1 MLADADKALFL
12 WINALVGHAPVV
24 DAAMGWVASDYL
36 VPVCMGLT
44 LVALWFI
51 GRDAPE
57 RMRYQIGM
65 FTALTAMA
73 LSSLVVLISNTLF
86 FRPRPFDGLEGV
98 RLLFYQPTDSS
109 FPSNSASV
117 AFAIAAGVWCVN
129 RRIGTALF
137 IAAAVYGFSR
147 VYVGVHYPADILGGG
162 HRGRGYGAD
171 AEIARP
177 DDAGAGGGDKGGAAV
192 CDGVKY
198 FLLFASFITRAS
210 EWNNLALPLVITC
223 RTAQ

>member
-65 FTALTAMA
+65 FAALTAMA
-73 LSSLVVLISNTLF
+73 LSSLVVFISNALF
-86 FRPRPFDGLEGV
+86 FRPRPFDGLDGV
-98 RLLFYQPTDSS
+98 SLLFYQPTDSS
-109 FPSNSASV
+109 FPSNSAAV

-147 VYVGVHYPADILGGG
+147 VYVGVH
-162 HRGRGYGAD
+162 
-171 AEIARP
+171 
-177 DDAGAGGGDKGGAAV
+177 
-192 CDGVKY
+192 
-198 FLLFASFITRAS
+198 
-210 EWNNLALPLVITC
+210 
-223 RTAQ
+223 

>member
-24 DAAMGWVASDYL
+24 DAAMGWLASDYL

-51 GRDAPE
+51 GQDAPQ

-109 FPSNSASV
+109 FPSNSAAV

-147 VYVGVHYPADILGGG
+147 VYVGVHYPADILGGVV
-162 HRGRGYGAD
+162 
-171 AEIARP
+171 IAIVVTALTLRLRDLMMP
-177 DDAGAGGGDKGGAAV
+177 VLVAVIKAAR
-192 CDGVKY
+192 
-198 FLLFASFITRAS
+198 LFAVA
-210 EWNNLALPLVITC
+210 
-223 RTAQ
+223 

>member
-1 MLADADKALFL
+1 MLAEADKALFL

-65 FTALTAMA
+65 FAALTAMA
-73 LSSLVVLISNTLF
+73 LSSLVVFISNALY

-109 FPSNSASV
+109 FPSNSAAV

-137 IAAAVYGFSR
+137 IAAAVYGFFAR
-147 VYVGVHYPADILGGG
+147 VCGRALSGG
-162 HRGRGYGAD
+162 HTWERGHRNRGYGAD
-171 AEIARP
+171 AATARP
-177 DDAGAGGGDKGGAAV
+177 DDAGACGG
-192 CDGVKY
+192 Y
-198 FLLFASFITRAS
+198 
-210 EWNNLALPLVITC
+210 
-223 RTAQ
+223 

>member
-51 GRDAPE
+51 GRDVPE

-73 LSSLVVLISNTLF
+73 LSSLVVFINNALY

-98 RLLFYQPTDSS
+98 RMLFYQPTDSS

-137 IAAAVYGFSR
+137 IAAAVVRLFAR
-147 VYVGVHYPADILGGG
+147 VCGRTLSGG
-162 HRGRGYGAD
+162 HPGGRGHCNRGYGAD
-171 AEIARP
+171 AAAARP
-177 DDAGAGGGDKGGAAV
+177 DDAGAGGGHQGGAAAGD
-192 CDGVKY
+192 CVKY
-198 FLLFASFITRAS
+198 FFLL
-210 EWNNLALPLVITC
+210 LPS
-223 RTAQ
+223 